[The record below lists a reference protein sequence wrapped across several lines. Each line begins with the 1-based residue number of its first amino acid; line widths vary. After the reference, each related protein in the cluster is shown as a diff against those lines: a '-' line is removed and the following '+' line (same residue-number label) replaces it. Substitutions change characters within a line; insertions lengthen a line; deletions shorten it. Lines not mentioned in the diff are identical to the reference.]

1 MEPGASIG
9 YRRAVLLNEI
19 EALESIT
26 KAAMTSRI
34 PLCHARELVL
44 RMNREFSAPLVNFA
58 DNRSDCDHVY
68 LSRKGKEVATV
79 YWRKFE
85 PVWHDI
91 QEERS
96 RHY

>member
-1 MEPGASIG
+1 MEPGASLG

-26 KAAMTSRI
+26 KAARTSRI
-34 PLCHARELVL
+34 PLHHARELAL

-58 DNRSDCDHVY
+58 DNRRDCDHVY
-68 LSRKGKEVATV
+68 LSRKGKEVATA

-85 PVWHDI
+85 PVWRDI